1 MTETPILF
9 RNALESVFG
18 RLDCLPVADGHIHRF
33 HVPGDRPGSLNGWYL
48 LHGDAQPVG
57 CFGSWKTGGYHSWSG
72 ARRDAVVRHRWSGER
87 QGTPRPSPELEHR
100 QRNTMRYAQWLW
112 ANATPA
118 DPSHPYLLRKQV
130 PPYGL
135 RQRDQYLLVPLI
147 CEGRLLNLQRIAP
160 DGDKRFLK
168 GGRVQ
173 GCYALLGTLGAGARL
188 YLCEGWATGATLH
201 TATGC
206 PVACAMNAGNLL
218 AAGRQL
224 WQQYPGCELV
234 VAGDDDRL
242 TPGNPGRSA
251 ATDAAVALGCGLIFP
266 PWSGEEPL
274 GLTDFN
280 DLAVWRA
287 QQ

>member
-1 MTETPILF
+1 MTEAVLQF
-9 RNALESVFG
+9 RRALEAAFG
-18 RLDCLPVADGHIHRF
+18 SLDLLLIADGRIHRF
-33 HVPGDRPGSLNGWYL
+33 HIPGDRAGSLNGWYL
-48 LHGDAQPVG
+48 LHADARPVG
-57 CFGSWKTGGYHSWSG
+57 RFGSWKTGGFYSWSG
-72 ARRDAVVRHRWSGER
+72 ARRDITVCQKRSGER
-87 QGTPRPSPELEHR
+87 QGTQRSTANLEHR

-112 ANATPA
+112 TNATPA
-118 DPSHPYLLRKQV
+118 DRDHPYLRRKQV

-135 RQRDQYLLVPLI
+135 RQKDQQLLVPLI

-160 DGDKRFLK
+160 DGGKRFLK
-168 GGRVQ
+168 GGRIK
-173 GCYALLGTLGAGARL
+173 GCHALLGTLVAGARL

-201 TATGC
+201 AATGC

-218 AAGRQL
+218 AVGVQL
-224 WQQYPGCELV
+224 WQEYPDCELV

-242 TPGNPGRSA
+242 TPGNPGRCA
-251 ATDAAVALGCGLIFP
+251 ANDAAVALGCGLVFP

-274 GLTDFN
+274 SLTDFN

>member
-1 MTETPILF
+1 MTETLLLF
-9 RNALESVFG
+9 RAAMEAVFGSLES
-18 RLDCLPVADGHIHRF
+18 LPVGDGRIHRF
-33 HVPGDRPGSLNGWYL
+33 HVAGDAPGSRNGWYV
-48 LHGDAQPVG
+48 LHADARPVG
-57 CFGSWKTGGYHSWSG
+57 CFGSWRTGGCHVWRGSPWTTAGQVRRQSSQRAG
-72 ARRDAVVRHRWSGER
+72 DAERARR
-87 QGTPRPSPELEHR
+87 QF
-100 QRNTMRYAQWLW
+100 NTARYAQWLW

-135 RQRDQYLLVPLI
+135 RQKDQQLLVPLI

-160 DGDKRFLK
+160 DGGKRFLK

-173 GCYALLGTLGAGARL
+173 GCHALLGTLGAGARL

-201 TATGC
+201 AATGC

-218 AAGRQL
+218 TAGRQL
-224 WQQYPGCELV
+224 WQQYPDCELV

-251 ATDAAVALGCGLIFP
+251 ATEAAVALGCGLIFP

-274 GLTDFN
+274 GLADFN

-287 QQ
+287 QL

>member
-1 MTETPILF
+1 MTEAALQF
-9 RNALESVFG
+9 RRALETAFG
-18 RLDCLPVADGHIHRF
+18 SLNLLLIADGRIHRF
-33 HVPGDRPGSLNGWYL
+33 HVPGDRAGSLNGWYL
-48 LHGDAQPVG
+48 LHADARPVG
-57 CFGSWKTGGYHSWSG
+57 RFGSWRTGTWHVWRSSPSTVAGQVRRQSAQRAVDAER
-72 ARRDAVVRHRWSGER
+72 ARR
-87 QGTPRPSPELEHR
+87 QL
-100 QRNTMRYAQWLW
+100 NTARYAQWLW

-135 RQRDQYLLVPLI
+135 RQKDQQLLVPLI
-147 CEGRLLNLQRIAP
+147 CQGRLLNLQRIAP
-160 DGDKRFLK
+160 DGNKRFLK

-173 GCYALLGTLGAGARL
+173 GCHALLGRLGAGARL

-201 TATGC
+201 AATGC

-224 WQQYPGCELV
+224 WQEYPDCELV

-251 ATDAAVALGCGLIFP
+251 ATDAAVALGCGLVFP

-274 GLTDFN
+274 SLTDFN

-287 QQ
+287 QS

>member
-1 MTETPILF
+1 MTETLLLF
-9 RNALESVFG
+9 RAAMEAVFGSLES
-18 RLDCLPVADGHIHRF
+18 LPVGDGRIHRF
-33 HVPGDRPGSLNGWYL
+33 HVPGDRPGSRNGWYL
-48 LHGDAQPVG
+48 LHADARPVG
-57 CFGSWKTGGYHSWSG
+57 CFGSWRTGGCHVWRGSACTVAGQVRRQSSRAVDAER
-72 ARRDAVVRHRWSGER
+72 ARR
-87 QGTPRPSPELEHR
+87 QF
-100 QRNTMRYAQWLW
+100 NTARYAQWLW
-112 ANATPA
+112 MNATPA
-118 DPSHPYLLRKQV
+118 DPNHPYLRRKQV
-130 PPYGL
+130 QPYGL
-135 RQRDQYLLVPLI
+135 RQKDQQLLVPLI

-160 DGDKRFLK
+160 DGGKRFLK

-173 GCYALLGTLGAGARL
+173 GCHALLGTLGAGARL

-201 TATGC
+201 AATGC

-224 WQQYPGCELV
+224 WQEYPDCELV

-251 ATDAAVALGCGLIFP
+251 ATDAAVALGCGLVFP

-280 DLAVWRA
+280 DLAVWRT
-287 QQ
+287 QL

>member
-1 MTETPILF
+1 MP
-9 RNALESVFG
+9 VPDG
-18 RLDCLPVADGHIHRF
+18 RIHRF
-33 HVPGDRPGSLNGWYL
+33 HVPGDSAGSLNGWYL
-48 LHGDAQPVG
+48 LHSDARPVG
-57 CFGSWKTGGYHSWSG
+57 RFGSWKTGGSYSWSG
-72 ARRDAVVRHRWSGER
+72 ATRDIPVCQKRSGER
-87 QGTPRPSPELEHR
+87 QATMQSAADLEPR

-135 RQRDQYLLVPLI
+135 RQKDQQLLVPLI
-147 CEGRLLNLQRIAP
+147 CQGQLLNLQRIAP
-160 DGDKRFLK
+160 DGNKRFLK

-173 GCYALLGTLGAGARL
+173 GCHALLGRLGAGARL

-201 TATGC
+201 AATGC

-224 WQQYPGCELV
+224 WQEYPDCELV

-251 ATDAAVALGCGLIFP
+251 ATDTTEALGCGLVFP

-274 GLTDFN
+274 SLTDFN

-287 QQ
+287 QS

>member
-1 MTETPILF
+1 MTETLLLF
-9 RNALESVFG
+9 RAAMEAVFG
-18 RLDCLPVADGHIHRF
+18 SPESLPVGDGRIHRF
-33 HVPGDRPGSLNGWYL
+33 HVAGDAPGSRNGWYV
-48 LHGDAQPVG
+48 LHADARPGG
-57 CFGSWKTGGYHSWSG
+57 CFGSWRTSG
-72 ARRDAVVRHRWSGER
+72 CHVWRGSACTVAGQVRRQSSRAVDAERARRQFDTA
-87 QGTPRPSPELEHR
+87 
-100 QRNTMRYAQWLW
+100 RYARWLW

-118 DPSHPYLLRKQV
+118 DPNHPYLRRKQV
-130 PPYGL
+130 QPYGL
-135 RQRDQYLLVPLI
+135 RQKDQQLLVPLI

-160 DGDKRFLK
+160 DGGKRFLK

-173 GCYALLGTLGAGARL
+173 GCHALLGTLGAGARL

-206 PVACAMNAGNLL
+206 PVACAMHAGNLL

-224 WQQYPGCELV
+224 WQEYPDCELV

-251 ATDAAVALGCGLIFP
+251 ATEAAVALGCGLIFP

-274 GLTDFN
+274 SLTDFN

-287 QQ
+287 QS